1 MSPLRL
7 GSAETLA
14 SVFQAVSRPLT
25 PTLTDAGSLAVD
37 CPRERHARQGTEDR
51 LWPSASEELN
61 PPGTHVV
68 SLKGDPAPS

>member
-25 PTLTDAGSLAVD
+25 PTLTDAGCLAVD
-37 CPRERHARQGTEDR
+37 CPRERHVRQGTEDR

-68 SLKGDPAPS
+68 SLKVDPAPS